1 VLVEIHL
8 DQHFLFPGVVGEGEP
23 ELAVDLRLVLWGSE
37 SHRRRSSGV
46 PVLVDGAAED
56 AGGQES
62 VAVEVVDGGGL
73 PGGVRGS
80 LISGPVRSMRVV
92 VPFEVDEDLPGVG
105 LVLPLLTCSDD
116 FTKAAAR
123 EGRPES
129 EYFREAFRIAA
140 LRARRWSGDWDIPE
154 IGFGG
159 PVTDEDVRAAT
170 EEAAN
175 RKYGSSG
182 SAA

>member
-1 VLVEIHL
+1 MALKKTTV
-8 DQHFLFPGVVGEGEP
+8 
-23 ELAVDLRLVLWGSE
+23 
-37 SHRRRSSGV
+37 
-46 PVLVDGAAED
+46 
-56 AGGQES
+56 
-62 VAVEVVDGGGL
+62 
-73 PGGVRGS
+73 
-80 LISGPVRSMRVV
+80 M
-92 VPFEVDEDLPGVG
+92 VDEEYL
-105 LVLPLLTCSDD
+105 
-116 FTKAAAR
+116 KIIKEAAAR

-140 LRARRWSGDWDIPE
+140 LRARRWAGDWDIPE

-159 PVTDEDVRAAT
+159 PVTDEDARAAT